1 MESHGLYED
10 IKNYI
15 NDRNSIENSNSN
27 STVTAGKAS
36 IEVDPPK
43 QDNSIANQQEEFNKR
58 LAEKHYLH
66 CNFIYNM
73 YFFGVSV
80 SILDKI

>member
-27 STVTAGKAS
+27 STVTAGKAT

-58 LAEKHYLH
+58 LEEARKA
-66 CNFIYNM
+66 
-73 YFFGVSV
+73 V
-80 SILDKI
+80 

>member
-58 LAEKHYLH
+58 LEEARKAL
-66 CNFIYNM
+66 FT
-73 YFFGVSV
+73 
-80 SILDKI
+80 L